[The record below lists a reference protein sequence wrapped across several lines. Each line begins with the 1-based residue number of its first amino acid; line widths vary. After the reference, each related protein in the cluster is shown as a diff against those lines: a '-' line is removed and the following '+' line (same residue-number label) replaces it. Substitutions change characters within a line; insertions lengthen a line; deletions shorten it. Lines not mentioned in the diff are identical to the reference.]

1 MRPSRSRSIA
11 VVASSTSALLL
22 MLAPAF
28 GQTSSEVE
36 ALQRQIEMLQQQ
48 LDDLRRQVEGRAAPP
63 EETAR
68 GSERPPGGD
77 AEVDATTAA
86 AESSPE
92 QAPPSRTGP
101 TTGTDQVRLEISG
114 QINRGVLL
122 TDDGD
127 RNDVFFVDNDNSS
140 SRVRFVGKADLTD
153 DVTIGSVIEVQIES
167 NSTADVSQIEE
178 RNAGIDGFSQRKIEI
193 IFGSDTYGQLSLGQ
207 GSTASDGTSE
217 VDLSGTGVVGYSSV
231 SDMAGGI
238 LFRDG
243 GDLSAIA
250 VGDAFSNFDGLGRDD
265 RLRYDSPEIA
275 GFIASASVIAD
286 ERYDAALRYSR
297 AFGGTEVQAAVAV
310 ADANDAFEQYAGSVS
325 ALTGGVSATFAA
337 GLRDNDG
344 RDEGTYLYGKV
355 GYEFS
360 AVALGRTAIAI
371 DYYPGSDIGADG
383 DDGRSFGAFVVQD
396 LDAAATELYAGYRL
410 YDLHRD
416 DTDLDVINAVLT
428 GARIKF

>member
-153 DVTIGSVIEVQIES
+153 DVI
-167 NSTADVSQIEE
+167 
-178 RNAGIDGFSQRKIEI
+178 R
-193 IFGSDTYGQLSLGQ
+193 
-207 GSTASDGTSE
+207 
-217 VDLSGTGVVGYSSV
+217 
-231 SDMAGGI
+231 
-238 LFRDG
+238 
-243 GDLSAIA
+243 
-250 VGDAFSNFDGLGRDD
+250 
-265 RLRYDSPEIA
+265 
-275 GFIASASVIAD
+275 
-286 ERYDAALRYSR
+286 R
-297 AFGGTEVQAAVAV
+297 A
-310 ADANDAFEQYAGSVS
+310 Y
-325 ALTGGVSATFAA
+325 GVSTLRGEHMGQTFVLPWAP
-337 GLRDNDG
+337 LDR
-344 RDEGTYLYGKV
+344 EG
-355 GYEFS
+355 
-360 AVALGRTAIAI
+360 
-371 DYYPGSDIGADG
+371 
-383 DDGRSFGAFVVQD
+383 
-396 LDAAATELYAGYRL
+396 
-410 YDLHRD
+410 
-416 DTDLDVINAVLT
+416 
-428 GARIKF
+428 